1 MEKGQVVKQGS
12 GIDPTGFGV
21 VAVLFGLL
29 LLAYQ
34 GTEVLQQAVIAPGT
48 AAELGIA
55 ADCRPDE
62 LEEEALSLEECQLMV
77 SNVQIMLASSPAW
90 YRSFKLLL
98 ATASGLAAVLSV
110 AIGMGMVVE
119 KRGLVSLA
127 IPVFGLLLVLDG
139 AGFIAA
145 LNTGPLLRA
154 QTLWPALLWFF
165 IHLSLVTGALVQH
178 QQQAQDG

>member
-1 MEKGQVVKQGS
+1 MEKGQVVKHGS
-12 GIDPTGFGV
+12 GIDPTSLGV

-34 GTEVLQQAVIAPGT
+34 GTEVLQQVVIAPGT
-48 AAELGIA
+48 AAEFGIT

-98 ATASGLAAVLSV
+98 ATASSLAAVLSV
-110 AIGMGMVVE
+110 AIGMGMVVA
-119 KRGLVSLA
+119 KRGVVGLA
-127 IPVFGLLLVLDG
+127 VPTFGLLLVLDS

-154 QTLWPALLWFF
+154 QILWPAVLWFF
-165 IHLSLVTGALVQH
+165 IHLSLFTAALVQRR
-178 QQQAQDG
+178 QQAHDG